1 MDSIDKFIYINLKR
15 RTDRNEHILKELKK
29 YNIPQEKIE
38 RFEAVEHEK
47 GALGCGMSHLGVMQ
61 KFRDSGDKVWCIF
74 EDDHYFTQPRE
85 VCDDYVKDFME
96 NEHFDVFLGCT
107 ARLRGNPVIGGKF
120 IRAYKSNMTSFYIVK
135 KNVIEG
141 FIASNKQAIRTM
153 RRNIKDKKGGT
164 PIDVMWFNL
173 MNIFFFITPYYKVLG
188 AQLDGHSDILNK
200 NKNYGSIIGIKI
212 EQKLE
217 SSIESSDDN
226 SSKTSI
232 ENKPSESSEVLPE
245 ESKPNLPALPEL
257 PKLDLENFK
266 DSENI
271 NPSNDIQNP

>member
-15 RTDRNEHILKELKK
+15 RTDRNEHILKELKR

-47 GALGCGMSHLGVMQ
+47 GALGCALSHYEVMQ
-61 KFRDSGDKVWCIF
+61 NFRDSTDKVWCIF

-85 VCDDYVKDFME
+85 VCDDYINDFME

-135 KNVIEG
+135 KNVVDGI
-141 FIASNKQAIRTM
+141 IASNKQAIRSM
-153 RRNIKDKKGGT
+153 RINIKDKKAGI

-173 MNIFFFITPYYKVLG
+173 MNIFFFIAPSKVLG
-188 AQLDGHSDILNK
+188 AQLDGHSDTLNK
-200 NKNYGSIIGIKI
+200 NKNYGRIIGIKI
-212 EQKLE
+212 DQKLE
-217 SSIESSDDN
+217 TPIEGLDELSSD
-226 SSKTSI
+226 
-232 ENKPSESSEVLPE
+232 PSQVKESSEASPPDLSSLPQLPVLPQI
-245 ESKPNLPALPEL
+245 PDLP
-257 PKLDLENFK
+257 
-266 DSENI
+266 
-271 NPSNDIQNP
+271 

>member
-15 RTDRNEHILKELKK
+15 RTDRNEHILKELKR
-29 YNIPQEKIE
+29 YDIPQEKIE

-47 GALGCGMSHLGVMQ
+47 GALGCGLSHLEVMK

-85 VCDDYVKDFME
+85 VCDDYVKDFIE
-96 NEHFDVFLGCT
+96 NENFDVFLGCT
-107 ARLRGNPVIGGKF
+107 ARLRGNPVLGDKF
-120 IRAYKSNMTSFYIVK
+120 IRAYKSNTTSFYIVK
-135 KNVIEG
+135 KNVVEG
-141 FIASNKQAIRTM
+141 FIASNKQSIRSM
-153 RRNIKDKKGGT
+153 RRDIKDKKAGI

-173 MNIFFFITPYYKVLG
+173 MNIFFFIAPTKVLG

-217 SSIESSDDN
+217 SSDDN

-232 ENKPSESSEVLPE
+232 ESSDNNSKVKESEEVKL
-245 ESKPNLPALPEL
+245 NLPEL
-257 PKLDLENFK
+257 PKLEIENFNN
-266 DSENI
+266 S
-271 NPSNDIQNP
+271 